1 MLLRWLP
8 IQQAISSPY
17 PVVFQAYDARLVR
30 SWGHGLGEGS
40 TVVACSLPVG
50 AMHTMRGGHA
60 SA

>member
-8 IQQAISSPY
+8 IQQAICSPY

-30 SWGHGLGEGS
+30 SWGHALGEGS

-50 AMHTMRGGHA
+50 PCTR
-60 SA
+60 